1 MLVGGGGSYGVSTKK
16 GFWIPQTCIQN
27 YFALLSLDE
36 NSENCDMISQKRDS
50 VKQFIHKVLHRLQ
63 QSPPTD
69 SAGEKS
75 KNKHGSWMDQ
85 PLVSAHWL
93 EIWTASKSGEKLL
106 AQRRWMASLLWWI
119 YRTRESHRYGNL
131 KDNTDLQYD
140 ALQKTI
146 SNTGKTRCH

>member
-1 MLVGGGGSYGVSTKK
+1 MIVVRIKLAMSQLESSTDGNLACDYPELQAVGGGVRWGRRDSYSVFTKK

-63 QSPPTD
+63 KSLQTD

-75 KNKHGSWMDQ
+75 KNKHGS
-85 PLVSAHWL
+85 
-93 EIWTASKSGEKLL
+93 
-106 AQRRWMASLLWWI
+106 
-119 YRTRESHRYGNL
+119 
-131 KDNTDLQYD
+131 
-140 ALQKTI
+140 
-146 SNTGKTRCH
+146 